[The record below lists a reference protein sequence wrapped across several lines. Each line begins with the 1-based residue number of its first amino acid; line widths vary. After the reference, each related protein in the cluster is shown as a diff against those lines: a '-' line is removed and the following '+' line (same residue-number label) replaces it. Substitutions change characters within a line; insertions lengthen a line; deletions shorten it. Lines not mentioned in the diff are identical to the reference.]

1 MIDDFSGEVE
11 IFLAGFVW
19 VKEFGED
26 FFSVLYAKNFGEI
39 RSGFLDVFFWS
50 SSSLIGLC

>member
-11 IFLAGFVW
+11 IFLADFVW